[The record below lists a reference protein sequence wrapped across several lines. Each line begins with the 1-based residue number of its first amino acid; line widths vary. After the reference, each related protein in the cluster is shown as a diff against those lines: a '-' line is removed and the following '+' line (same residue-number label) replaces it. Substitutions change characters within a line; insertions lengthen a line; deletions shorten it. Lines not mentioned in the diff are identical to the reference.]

1 MASLPLR
8 QSSRRRSSLEQESI
22 NSSSVQ
28 DLSASGSPSFVS
40 EDSQTLIIDSPNH
53 AQASNNQQTT
63 PRASR
68 PVQDDEDVKKCWI
81 CFADETEDTA
91 ESSEWRSPCPCALVA
106 HEDCLLDWIADME
119 SPSSRKRTLGPP
131 QLLCPQC
138 KSQIYLAR
146 PRDPIVESVRATERI
161 AAKFVTPAAFT
172 LAVSTVVGVCGWHG
186 MHSMLVVFGP
196 SDGARILE
204 PVLWPTRFMSRVTPK
219 DMLIHWFQHWRV
231 HLGLPLITPMLLLS
245 RTHLADS
252 ILPVLPI
259 VFFAT
264 QGDPNEP
271 LDFSHWPPSAS
282 MAVAVLPYLR
292 SLYNTYYERVWA
304 PREKRW
310 LKEIQPRNG
319 QPANTDGEAG
329 DANEANN
336 EAEEE
341 EAEGIFEVRIDG
353 NIWEDWGNDNAAN
366 EQQRPQQ
373 QGRDQAAEVEEVR
386 DAIFNDAQ
394 EGERAPP
401 LDAPPLADNAPAQ
414 APNVPRQQQPRRQQQ
429 QQQPRP
435 QPQPQQE
442 RRLSISTT
450 GLAEKVLGALIFPA
464 VASLSGDAL
473 RLILPSSWTI
483 NPQPWKRATGI
494 LQEKWGRSIVG
505 GCLFVVLKDAVM
517 LYVRWKMAQQHRRRK
532 VLDYDRQK
540 KRVVGR

>member
-1 MASLPLR
+1 
-8 QSSRRRSSLEQESI
+8 
-22 NSSSVQ
+22 
-28 DLSASGSPSFVS
+28 
-40 EDSQTLIIDSPNH
+40 
-53 AQASNNQQTT
+53 
-63 PRASR
+63 
-68 PVQDDEDVKKCWI
+68 
-81 CFADETEDTA
+81 
-91 ESSEWRSPCPCALVA
+91 
-106 HEDCLLDWIADME
+106 
-119 SPSSRKRTLGPP
+119 
-131 QLLCPQC
+131 
-138 KSQIYLAR
+138 
-146 PRDPIVESVRATERI
+146 
-161 AAKFVTPAAFT
+161 
-172 LAVSTVVGVCGWHG
+172 
-186 MHSMLVVFGP
+186 
-196 SDGARILE
+196 
-204 PVLWPTRFMSRVTPK
+204 
-219 DMLIHWFQHWRV
+219 
-231 HLGLPLITPMLLLS
+231 MLLLS